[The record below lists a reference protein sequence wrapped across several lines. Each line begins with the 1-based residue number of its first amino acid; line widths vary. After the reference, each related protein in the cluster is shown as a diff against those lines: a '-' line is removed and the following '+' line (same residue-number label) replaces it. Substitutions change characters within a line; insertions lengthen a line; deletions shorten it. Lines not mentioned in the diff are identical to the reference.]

1 MGDFDKLIKN
11 APKNFGVYNFIDK
24 EGAIIYVGKAR
35 NLKNRLTSYTKNIS
49 YRMQTAVNKTCD
61 VRWFICKNEAEALLL
76 ENEQIKKNQPRYNI
90 LLKDD
95 KTFPEILID
104 MNHDFPA
111 IKYHRGPRKL
121 NGKYFGP
128 FANTGHVKSVID
140 TLKKTTLIRGCKDG
154 DFSSRIRPC
163 LEYQIGRCTAP
174 CVGKVN
180 KDEYLGQIK
189 DAELILQG
197 KSDVV
202 QKNYIQKMNE
212 YSSVDN
218 FEKAQQMQAKIE
230 SLTYISNAVKSKIKN
245 KDPLIKYLQE
255 SHEKGNKNILDKVK
269 GLGEK
274 RKKALLLHFGSIDSI
289 KNASLNDI
297 ANVGGIGLKI
307 AKIIFDNKI

>member
-1 MGDFDKLIKN
+1 MGDFNQLIKN

-49 YRMQTAVNKTCD
+49 YRMQTAVNKTCH

-95 KTFPEILID
+95 KTFPEIFID
-104 MNHDFPA
+104 TSHNFPA
-111 IKYHRGPRKL
+111 IRYHRGSHKL

-128 FANTGHVKSVID
+128 FANTGHVRSVIE
-140 TLKKTTLIRGCKDG
+140 TLKKTTMIRGCGDG
-154 DFSSRIRPC
+154 DFATRTRPC
-163 LEYQIGRCTAP
+163 LEYQINRCTAP
-174 CVGKVN
+174 CVGKVDK
-180 KDEYLGQIK
+180 KDYLEQIK
-189 DAELILQG
+189 NAELILKG

-202 QKNYIQKMNE
+202 KQDFIEKMQK
-212 YSSVDN
+212 YSDEMN
-218 FEKAQQMQAKIE
+218 FEKASQMQAKIE
-230 SLTYISNAVKSKIKN
+230 SLTYISNAVKSNLQN

-255 SHEKGNKNILDKVK
+255 NHGKKTKDLKIK

-274 RKKALLLHFGSIDSI
+274 RKKALLLHFGSLDEL
-289 KNASLNDI
+289 KNASLSDI
-297 ANVGGIGLKI
+297 AAVKGIGFDL
-307 AKIIFDNKI
+307 AKLIFDNKI